1 MVPLAQAP
9 QLLKN
14 LLNKHKRFNVINNQ
28 TAEQSTAATITEQV
42 AEAEPEPAP
51 EEFLSVPS
59 AAPL

>member
-1 MVPLAQAP
+1 
-9 QLLKN
+9 
-14 LLNKHKRFNVINNQ
+14 VINNQ